1 MADLN
6 PETRSHTISDVR
18 NGAIP
23 FLPFLEGGERSEG
36 GPGEGGTEGA
46 ESREGRYLCPFH
58 NFANR
63 VSKTAALL
71 L

>member
-23 FLPFLEGGERSEG
+23 FLPFLEEEGGGGGGERAR
-36 GPGEGGTEGA
+36 GEGGDRVAEGGA
-46 ESREGRYLCPFH
+46 A
-58 NFANR
+58 FA
-63 VSKTAALL
+63 SLPQFWG
-71 L
+71 